1 MYENTFNMVDTD
13 QSGSTIATRIGP
25 SIGSSLRQQ
34 LVVDELQ
41 LNFIDV
47 QFPVGN
53 ISYKN
58 EGRYV
63 KRWINRL
70 LVGY

>member
-1 MYENTFNMVDTD
+1 MVDTD